1 MPSQY
6 DSVETVRT
14 LSRNDVSGLSSNDLK
29 KALNTLL
36 TESREAVTNRQL
48 ADNNEPSNAE
58 LLQEIR
64 ELRMTIGNVT
74 EIKEQV
80 KEIGNRLTTMY

>member
-48 ADNNEPSNAE
+48 AADNNEPTNAE

-64 ELRMTIGNVT
+64 ELRGTMGNVSD
-74 EIKEQV
+74 Q
-80 KEIGNRLTTMY
+80 GAS